1 MNELLRKLFDNVVSN
16 EKETIEVN
24 KQVDTKVHTIL
35 EQYKQ
40 QLTTEEFEKLSA
52 DFYYIALFS
61 QQEGF
66 ELGMK
71 YLLKL
76 VIALLSKS

>member
-1 MNELLRKLFDNVVSN
+1 MNELLKKLFDNVVSN
-16 EKETIEVN
+16 EKETVEVN
-24 KQVDTKVHTIL
+24 KQVDKKVHTIL
-35 EQYKQ
+35 DHYKE

-52 DFYYIALFS
+52 DLYYIALIS

-71 YLLKL
+71 YLLK
-76 VIALLSKS
+76 VAIALLSNS